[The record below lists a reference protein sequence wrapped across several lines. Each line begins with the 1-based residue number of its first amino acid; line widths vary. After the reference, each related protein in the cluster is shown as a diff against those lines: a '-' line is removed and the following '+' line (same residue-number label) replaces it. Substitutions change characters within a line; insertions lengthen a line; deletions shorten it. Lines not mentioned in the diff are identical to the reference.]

1 MQKINQKKTEEVNL
15 EESNEKAIELA
26 KLYEVSNPVQEKTE
40 DESEDE
46 DDGFPTFIDVRHN
59 WQELKKSKQGYS
71 NSNLYIKNV
80 PKKGLGVFSKT
91 DIKKGEVVEYC
102 HSIFIETPR
111 PWMRDRGITKY
122 CYWSGDTG
130 LMPLGFG
137 PIYNSAE
144 RDFLKNAHYFLF
156 PEDSLIVFVA
166 QRDIPAGEEIT
177 VWWGEDYYRSW
188 CEPSQQQH
196 NQS

>member
-1 MQKINQKKTEEVNL
+1 MQKINQKNQN
-15 EESNEKAIELA
+15 ESPVENIENNEKSIELA
-26 KLYEVSNPVQEKTE
+26 DLYRDVANLETEEQEG
-40 DESEDE
+40 

-59 WQELKKSKQGYS
+59 WQEIKKTKYGYS

-91 DIKKGEVVEYC
+91 DIKKGDVIEYC

-156 PEDSLIVFVA
+156 PDDSLIVFVA
-166 QRDIPAGEEIT
+166 QRDIPAGEEVL
-177 VWWGEDYYRSW
+177 VWWGEDYYKSW
-188 CEPSQQQH
+188 CIPNKE
-196 NQS
+196 NKIRIA